1 MFAFEISRW
10 PKFFKIA
17 FELVIWA
24 WKLAGAI
31 SMSHHCIPKIPLALE
46 RLSEVEFLGL
56 LPPSGWGRH
65 FSVFT
70 LKFHFLPPCGAS
82 NQTIAAINS
91 PMEYL
96 SNSVDLLFATIHGL
110 CTINETVY

>member
-1 MFAFEISRW
+1 
-10 PKFFKIA
+10 
-17 FELVIWA
+17 
-24 WKLAGAI
+24 
-31 SMSHHCIPKIPLALE
+31 MSHHCIPKIPLALE

-56 LPPSGWGRH
+56 LPPSGWARH

-110 CTINETVY
+110 CTINKTVSI